1 MRRYLANLVNVLSAQ
16 NRLLE
21 QLVREHV
28 RTTES
33 EAAYA
38 GFLLCSRMYSHVSVS
53 GGFPLAQHTP
63 YTKGEVGAFLE
74 KSGLYVPVV
83 DGGPVNGAPGA
94 GGRLS
99 PKKRSKKRNS
109 VAAGA
114 GDVSAP
120 AATPVTAQKT
130 SRKRKAATPVSTPAA
145 KRSASSVPGP
155 KTGTPASAVAAKSG
169 KKGTGSKKAGKPTE
183 RELRAM
189 RRTVLDG
196 TGVGSDTSGSAPNRP
211 PAPGRAVAKK
221 AKQAAQ
227 QADEGYESADGDD
240 SPE

>member
-1 MRRYLANLVNVLSAQ
+1 MSA
-16 NRLLE
+16 
-21 QLVREHV
+21 
-28 RTTES
+28 
-33 EAAYA
+33 
-38 GFLLCSRMYSHVSVS
+38 
-53 GGFPLAQHTP
+53 
-63 YTKGEVGAFLE
+63 
-74 KSGLYVPVV
+74 
-83 DGGPVNGAPGA
+83 
-94 GGRLS
+94 
-99 PKKRSKKRNS
+99 
-109 VAAGA
+109 
-114 GDVSAP
+114 
-120 AATPVTAQKT
+120 
-130 SRKRKAATPVSTPAA
+130 PAA

-169 KKGTGSKKAGKPTE
+169 KKGRTGPKKAGKPTE

-196 TGVGSDTSGSAPNRP
+196 TGVGSDISGSAPNRP